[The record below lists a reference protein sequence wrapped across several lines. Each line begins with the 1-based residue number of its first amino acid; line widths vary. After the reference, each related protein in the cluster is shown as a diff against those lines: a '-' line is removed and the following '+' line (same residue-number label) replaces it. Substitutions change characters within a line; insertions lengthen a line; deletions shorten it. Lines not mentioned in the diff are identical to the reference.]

1 LFLIL
6 TKAHLFDEIRHIQ
19 FLIPIFFIISL
30 VAFFTF
36 SKKFFYILSVLT
48 AFIFSMELSWMH
60 PYQYTWFNMPSRFF
74 EIGKN
79 FETEYWGISG
89 QKLAAN
95 ANLHLEIWDDTPD
108 KPKCLLASPLWGV
121 KPFLSD
127 SKFKCFGPWSLIDS
141 DYQRPFY
148 AIQNVRNLKKSI
160 PYKCET
166 IYSAR
171 YNYFFDDEEIVA
183 GRVLLCK

>member
-1 LFLIL
+1 
-6 TKAHLFDEIRHIQ
+6 
-19 FLIPIFFIISL
+19 
-30 VAFFTF
+30 
-36 SKKFFYILSVLT
+36 
-48 AFIFSMELSWMH
+48 MH

-74 EIGKN
+74 DISKN
-79 FETEYWGISG
+79 FETEYWGLSG
-89 QKLAAN
+89 KNLAAN

-148 AIQNVRNLKKSI
+148 AIQNVRNLKKASHI
-160 PYKCET
+160 
-166 IYSAR
+166 SAKQYIQQE
-171 YNYFFDDEEIVA
+171 YNYFI
-183 GRVLLCK
+183 

>member
-1 LFLIL
+1 
-6 TKAHLFDEIRHIQ
+6 
-19 FLIPIFFIISL
+19 
-30 VAFFTF
+30 
-36 SKKFFYILSVLT
+36 
-48 AFIFSMELSWMH
+48 
-60 PYQYTWFNMPSRFF
+60 MPSRFF
-74 EIGKN
+74 EISKN
-79 FETEYWGISG
+79 FETEYWGLSG
-89 QKLAAN
+89 LNLAAK
-95 ANLHLEIWDDTPD
+95 ANLHLEIGDDTPD

-121 KPFLSD
+121 KPFLAN

-166 IYSAR
+166 IASEKYS
-171 YNYFFDDEEIVA
+171 YFFDNEEIIA